1 MKYIFNN
8 QDEENPT
15 SLKEE
20 MANPNSTSHLK
31 NLKGFFANKVNSLN
45 EKTNSIVEQTQNYQ
59 LGIFIMLTG
68 FCILGLSL
76 LFLPLVF
83 IKPYKF
89 CALNSLGTF
98 TLFISIFVM
107 KGPKILKT
115 LFGKKM
121 IFFTLMFFGTLVGEL
136 YFSVFNERYF
146 FVLVF
151 CGLHLVSI
159 LYIVLSF
166 VPHGVGFLNTIFK
179 TSLSCLKKIFMSN
192 GSKNA
197 LPI

>member
-1 MKYIFNN
+1 MKYIFSG

-20 MANPNSTSHLK
+20 MANKNSSSTLG
-31 NLKGFFANKVNSLN
+31 NLKGFFQNKVNSIN

-76 LFLPLVF
+76 LFLPLVL

-89 CALNSLGTF
+89 CALNCLGTF
-98 TLFISIFVM
+98 TLFISIFVL
-107 KGPKILKT
+107 KGAKILKT

-121 IFFTLMFFGTLVGEL
+121 IFFTLMFFGTFIGEL
-136 YFSVFNERYF
+136 YFSVFNERYV

-151 CGLHLVSI
+151 CGLHLISI

-166 VPHGVGFLNTIFK
+166 VPNGVGFLNTLFK
-179 TSLSCLKKIFMSN
+179 TSWKCLKKIFMN
-192 GSKNA
+192 GDSKSS